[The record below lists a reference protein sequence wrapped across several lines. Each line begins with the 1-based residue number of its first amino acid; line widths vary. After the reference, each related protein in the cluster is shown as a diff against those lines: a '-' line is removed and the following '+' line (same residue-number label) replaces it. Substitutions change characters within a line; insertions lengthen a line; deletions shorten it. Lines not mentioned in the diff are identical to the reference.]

1 MIPRATAR
9 GPHAPV
15 ASLLRGGGVRL
26 RNGLRGGAVLHG
38 GAVLC
43 DGCYVG
49 LYHGRV
55 RAVGHLG
62 MLLGGLLRLCLLRSL
77 LLLLFQLRLGFLSF
91 FRRLLGGLL
100 CRFGLCLLS
109 LPRVLGLLRFLGLL
123 RLLCRFRRG
132 FGRRL
137 RGRGGLFLAFLAL
150 CLALRLLCSLACLL
164 FRRELSPEGPA
175 QACDIKLVAVV
186 VVVPRHDLVDGGG
199 EADAAF
205 LLPALQLGG
214 VADVVH
220 VFRHHRVVPAA
231 ATDHGLR
238 DESAR
243 FLESLWRTRAVGAI
257 SQGALRV
264 LPRLRPPLILHGGEA
279 LGHDLRP
286 HAGL

>member
-26 RNGLRGGAVLHG
+26 RNGLRGGAVL
-38 GAVLC
+38 C

-62 MLLGGLLRLCLLRSL
+62 MLLGGLLRLLLLLLGLLCLLRSL

-137 RGRGGLFLAFLAL
+137 RGRGGLFLAFLSL
-150 CLALRLLCSLACLL
+150 CLALRLLCSRTCLL
-164 FRRELSPEGPA
+164 
-175 QACDIKLVAVV
+175 
-186 VVVPRHDLVDGGG
+186 
-199 EADAAF
+199 
-205 LLPALQLGG
+205 
-214 VADVVH
+214 
-220 VFRHHRVVPAA
+220 
-231 ATDHGLR
+231 
-238 DESAR
+238 
-243 FLESLWRTRAVGAI
+243 
-257 SQGALRV
+257 
-264 LPRLRPPLILHGGEA
+264 
-279 LGHDLRP
+279 
-286 HAGL
+286 